1 MRIYLD
7 VCCFNRPFEDQSQI
21 RVRLESEAKL
31 KIQEE
36 IRSGRLQLA
45 WSYVLDYENNKNP
58 YQERKERIKSWKK
71 YAVSDIQERSEL
83 LEEADLLN
91 RKGLPNIDCLHI
103 ACAILSGCEY
113 FLTTDDRILQRGK
126 VIDSIKV
133 YDPIG
138 FIKEVFS

>member
-1 MRIYLD
+1 M
-7 VCCFNRPFEDQSQI
+7 
-21 RVRLESEAKL
+21 
-31 KIQEE
+31 KIQED

-58 YQERKERIKSWKK
+58 YQERKQRIKSWKK
-71 YAVSDIQERSEL
+71 YAVSDIQESPEL
-83 LEEADLLN
+83 LEDAALLN

-113 FLTTDDRILQRGK
+113 FLTTDDRILQRRK
-126 VIDSIKV
+126 LIDNIKIH
-133 YDPIG
+133 DPIG